1 MNMKSMYPMF
11 LRLRRAA
18 AAMRADCRGIAATEF
33 AVIVPVML
41 LMFFG
46 TVEISSGV
54 AVKRK
59 VTLVARTLS
68 DLTSQ
73 TQDSVADSDM
83 RNFFAAS
90 SSVLSPYS
98 VVPTQPTISEI
109 YIDDSKVARVQWS
122 VSATIAIVDGAPQA
136 TLTDSAHK
144 AGNTV
149 TLPTELRVPGTY
161 LIWSQVDYRY
171 IPTIGYFMDNK
182 AGVLLRDEA
191 FTRPRQSRCVDY
203 PKAVIPCTPA
213 TPT

>member
-1 MNMKSMYPMF
+1 MNMKSMYPIF

-18 AAMRADCRGIAATEF
+18 AAMRTDCRGIAATEF

-54 AVKRK
+54 AVDRK

-73 TQDSVADSDM
+73 TLASVEDSDM

-90 SSVLSPYS
+90 SAVLSPYS

-109 YIDDSKVARVQWS
+109 YIDASKVAKVQWS
-122 VSATIAIVDGAPQA
+122 VSATIAIEDGAPKA
-136 TLTDSAHK
+136 TLTNSARK
-144 AGNTV
+144 KGDTV
-149 TLPTELRVPGTY
+149 TLPTELLVPDTY
-161 LIWSQVDYRY
+161 LIWSEVDYTY
-171 IPTIGYFMDNK
+171 VPTVGYLMAK
-182 AGVLLRDEA
+182 AGVPLHDEA
-191 FTRPRQSRCVDY
+191 FTRPRQSKCVDY
-203 PKAVIPCTPA
+203 PKAVTPCTPA
-213 TPT
+213 TPA